1 MKQRLA
7 AAIVVTV
14 VAAAIGGV
22 AYGARASE
30 SDVLAFAKARISLT
44 QAIAIAEQSVGGKAA
59 KAGFEHTSQKRTYE
73 VEIVKDGKVM
83 DVKVDAD
90 TGNVI
95 SSSDDDDDW
104 ERN

>member
-7 AAIVVTV
+7 AAIVVSIV
-14 VAAAIGGV
+14 GAAIGGA

-30 SDVLAFAKARISLT
+30 SDALAFAKARISLT
-44 QAIAIAEQSVGGKAA
+44 QAIAIAEQSAGGRAA
-59 KAGFEHTSQKRTYE
+59 KAGFEHTNQKRTYE
-73 VEIVKDGKVM
+73 VAIVKDGKVM
-83 DVKVDAD
+83 DVRVDAD

-104 ERN
+104 EGN